1 MKNAYINGIIL
12 DGSEN
17 MIPQKGKIIFT
28 DGSKI
33 EKITDESAADADLK
47 GYDIVD
53 LGGKY
58 LMPGLINLHV
68 HLPANGKPKKKESDP
83 V

>member
-1 MKNAYINGIIL
+1 MKNAYINGILL

-58 LMPGLINLHV
+58 LMPGLIILHV
-68 HLPANGKPKKKESDP
+68 HLPAPRAL
-83 V
+83 